1 MAGVVAT
8 YEMTRAERFETLL
21 PNQTFPAAYTSTTP
35 GEEELRNAAELF
47 RTQYHEYFPNR
58 APLLLRPLNEC
69 RARKIICTFIK
80 PTVFP
85 FDELFDLAS
94 CARFF
99 AGYMRYEPL
108 DDLEKLPEVVV
119 SPATALQWQIA
130 NCFELSLLLTSA
142 LTGVGYNAYVVIGY
156 ARKFVCENDYSKRI
170 WNDEEGLFDEDES
183 DDGEE
188 SEQQMSGE
196 YASLVRERPVLR
208 GVNDPDPAI
217 LQQEQQEKKDQY
229 NGDGTNDDDDIQSHM
244 ERHSQQQQEKNRK
257 GHSTLTGM
265 ENNSTARESDVR
277 SDSNEKL
284 LHSWVLVL
292 PGGRKSQKEAVFVEP
307 STGELISH
315 DAADAFYTGV
325 EAVFDGRNYF
335 VNLSPDTP
343 VHALTLDLTDG
354 TQWEGVLLE
363 MDEEDEH
370 DVALLAAASN
380 GDRLNF
386 STTFT
391 TRWRHHAAETIGP
404 HNAGQGGGVVGGGSS
419 GAVATSVGF
428 APAATVNVFA
438 TTLRDKLPRAKCLS
452 WVSDLILSQAQY
464 GSRYPGGT
472 KVIQYAN
479 AEVRWYA
486 DYVMPDLRVVELH
499 LPDNLYHDREQV
511 HILFKHR
518 EDKLRRRSIY
528 PTESRGMMD
537 AYLEG
542 ETSFGFGS
550 AVPGTSFRLLKE
562 WFERGRMRDAAVE
575 GLRLFTHELGVQRT
589 MTFYWDARDDGLW
602 RRQELF
608 YEGCILHK
616 VKEFYRKRDDYLWY
630 RSATFE
636 RSNAGTGRVG
646 RKRGST
652 VGGERP
658 ADEVLRLEPIRIS
671 EKYHRNEAQHP
682 NPDEDVAKY
691 AFVRLPGGGGEMW
704 VYFHYPPNSIICPY
718 RMYTKGARGEEYLAA
733 AFGTDATVPPPPS
746 LIVCLPNAEPPSE
759 LEQHNERKR
768 LAWWE
773 TVCLGQLRAA
783 MVECGAVLE
792 SVRAGRGPRAG
803 GVLSAFDTLRN
814 RPQESEAERARR
826 LAEAAEKEASRRDY
840 LAPYIAQLELPCDFD
855 GDYRHVVLTVEQ
867 ARQVRDEALR
877 ELKERLIQRGHIMQ
891 AQMDAEKEDF
901 NRRQMEYQNSV
912 DAAKLDAGRE
922 EEEFAQYCKEATWR
936 MKTLDERLAKHIDQ
950 SSEKYA
956 KLAQRLADDPR
967 LAVLYKAPS
976 QSQ

>member
-1 MAGVVAT
+1 MAGSLTT
-8 YEMTRAERFETLL
+8 YEMSRAERFETLL
-21 PNQTFPAAYTSTTP
+21 PNETFPPAYTSTTP
-35 GEEELRNAAELF
+35 AEEELSNAVELF

-69 RARKIICTFIK
+69 RSRKIICTFIK

-85 FDELFDLAS
+85 FEELFDLES

-99 AGYMRYEPL
+99 AGYMRYETL
-108 DDLEKLPEVVV
+108 DDPEKLPDIVV

-142 LTGVGYNAYVVIGY
+142 LAGAGYNAYVVVGY
-156 ARKFVCENDYSKRI
+156 ARKFVCENDYSKRT
-170 WNDEEGLFDEDES
+170 WNDDEGLFDEAES

-188 SEQQMSGE
+188 NEPQMNGE

-208 GVNDPDPAI
+208 GVNDPDPVY
-217 LQQEQQEKKDQY
+217 LQQQEQQEKKSQSD
-229 NGDGTNDDDDIQSHM
+229 GDGNDDSEGIQSHM
-244 ERHSQQQQEKNRK
+244 ERHSQQQQQHHHQQEKKKK
-257 GHSTLTGM
+257 GHSTIGSLD
-265 ENNSTARESDVR
+265 NNSGGQQSDDR

-284 LHSWVLVL
+284 IHSWVLVL

-307 STGELISH
+307 STGELIAP
-315 DAADAFYTGV
+315 DVADAFYTGV
-325 EAVFDGRNYF
+325 EAVFNGRNYF
-335 VNLSPDTP
+335 VNLSLNTP
-343 VHALTLDLTDG
+343 VNALSLDLNDG
-354 TQWEGVLLE
+354 TQWEGVILD

-370 DVALLAAASN
+370 DVALFAATN
-380 GDRLNF
+380 NIDRFNYSTSF
-386 STTFT
+386 S
-391 TRWRHHAAETIGP
+391 TRWRHHPADTLPP
-404 HNAGQGGGVVGGGSS
+404 HSPGGALGGGSS
-419 GAVATSVGF
+419 GAGATSVGF

-438 TTLRDKLPRAKCLS
+438 YTLRDKLPRPKCSS
-452 WVSDLILSQAQY
+452 WVKDLMLSRAQY
-464 GSRYPGGT
+464 ESRYPGGP
-472 KVIQYAN
+472 KVIHYAN
-479 AEVRWYA
+479 ATVHWYA

-499 LPDNLYHDREQV
+499 LPDTMYHDREQV

-528 PTESRGMMD
+528 PTEGGLVDTAIEAES
-537 AYLEG
+537 
-542 ETSFGFGS
+542 SFGFGA
-550 AVPGTSFRLLKE
+550 AVAGSSFRLLKE

-608 YEGCILHK
+608 YEGCILRK
-616 VKEFYRKRDDYLWY
+616 VKEFYRKRDDHLWY

-636 RSNAGTGRVG
+636 RSNATVRVG
-646 RKRGST
+646 RKRGSV
-652 VGGERP
+652 VGDRP
-658 ADEVLRLEPIRIS
+658 ADEALRLDPIRMS
-671 EKYHRNEAQHP
+671 EKYHRNEEQYPH
-682 NPDEDVAKY
+682 PDEDVAKY
-691 AFVRLPGGGGEMW
+691 AFVRRPGGGGEMW

-733 AFGTDATVPPPPS
+733 AFGTDPAVSPSPS
-746 LIVCLPNAEPPSE
+746 LMVCLPNAEPPSE

-773 TVCLGQLRAA
+773 TVCLGRVRAS
-783 MVECGAVLE
+783 MGECGAVLE
-792 SVRAGRGPRAG
+792 TVRAGREPRAG

-826 LAEAAEKEASRRDY
+826 LAEAAEREASRKDY
-840 LAPYIAQLELPCDFD
+840 LAPYIAKLELPRDFD
-855 GDYRHVVLTVEQ
+855 GDYRHVVLTAEQ

-901 NRRQMEYQNSV
+901 NRRQMEYQSNV

-967 LAVLYKAPS
+967 LAVLSKPPA
-976 QSQ
+976 QS